1 MKTNKVLKRMLTVL
15 LSAAVF
21 ICSTPAIASAVE
33 PEAEGALLADAV
45 VEETVSENSIV
56 EEASSLDSVLEDIVS
71 EDTASAGF
79 ALKENNPESF
89 IPEDITVSDKIDDNI
104 TPDQALKPG
113 DSVTILYKMWDE
125 KEGYTTVPEGYTLI
139 VDDWCNVYKSTVPIT
154 ETAQGATIT
163 LLPPPDIPPDSTGW
177 EEGRPF
183 CGWASPQGGFSW
195 IEGSVIPLSMLP
207 IDEWSSEYTFTFVSG
222 WHQYALYYDLDG
234 GTFDDEA
241 IKRGGISK

>member
-1 MKTNKVLKRMLTVL
+1 MKTNKVLKRTLTVL

-21 ICSTPAIASAVE
+21 ICSTPAIASAMELEVE
-33 PEAEGALLADAV
+33 DTLSVDTIIEEA
-45 VEETVSENSIV
+45 VSENSIV
-56 EEASSLDSVLEDIVS
+56 GEASSLDSVLEDVVS

-79 ALKENNPESF
+79 ALEENNSESF

-113 DSVTILYKMWDE
+113 DSVTILYKMWDD
-125 KEGYTTVPEGYTLI
+125 KEGYTTIPEGYTLI
-139 VDDWCNVYKSTVPIT
+139 DDDWYNIYKSTVPIT

-163 LLPPPDIPPDSTGW
+163 LLPPPDIPPDDSGL
-177 EEGRPF
+177 GQQLF

-195 IEGSVIPLSMLP
+195 IEGSAIPLSMLP

-222 WHQYALYYDLDG
+222 RHLYALYYDL
-234 GTFDDEA
+234 
-241 IKRGGISK
+241 